1 MRFLLIT
8 KDDEMRAV
16 AREGLHPSDDL
27 VTHGKWAEALEACAG
42 ADMMFVDLIATLD
55 EPGKIAGYER
65 FATAKMGHPTASSVP
80 VVLIGAPPD
89 YELDFM
95 AGWPDFVLG
104 HIQRPVSVKLFR
116 RASTWV

>member
-8 KDDEMRAV
+8 KDDEMQAL
-16 AREGLHPSDDL
+16 AREGLHPSDEL
-27 VTHGKWAEALEACAG
+27 LTFGGWSEALDACEG
-42 ADMMFVDLIATLD
+42 ADMLFVDLLATLE
-55 EPGKIAGYER
+55 EPGRIAGYER
-65 FATAKMGHPTASSVP
+65 FAIAKMDHALAGPVP
-80 VVLIGAPPD
+80 LVLISTPSG

-104 HIQRPVSVKLFR
+104 HIQRPLTAKLFR

>member
-8 KDDEMRAV
+8 KDDEMRIV
-16 AREGLHPSDDL
+16 AREGLHPSDDFL
-27 VTHGKWAEALEACAG
+27 TFDNWAEALEGCDG

-55 EPGKIAGYER
+55 EPGRIAGYER
-65 FATAKMGHPTASSVP
+65 FANAKMRHSVAGKVP
-80 VVLIGAPPD
+80 LVLIGPPAD
-89 YELDFM
+89 YEIDFM

-104 HIQRPVSVKLFR
+104 HIQRPVTVKLFR

>member
-8 KDDEMRAV
+8 KDLEMQAV

-27 VTHGKWAEALEACAG
+27 IAFQEWTKALEASKG
-42 ADMMFVDLIATLD
+42 ADMMFVDLIATIE
-55 EPGKIAGYER
+55 EPGRIAGYER
-65 FATAKMGHPTASSVP
+65 FAMAKMAHPVAAPVP
-80 VVLIGAPPD
+80 VVLIGPPAE

-95 AGWPDFVLG
+95 AGWPNFVLG
-104 HIQRPVSVKLFR
+104 HIQRPVSAKVFR

>member
-8 KDDEMRAV
+8 KDQEMQGL
-16 AREGLHPSDDL
+16 AREGLHPSDELLTFDQ
-27 VTHGKWAEALEACAG
+27 WAAALEACDG
-42 ADMMFVDLIATLD
+42 ADMMFVDLVATLD
-55 EPGKIAGYER
+55 EPGRIAGYER
-65 FATAKMGHPTASSVP
+65 FAMAKMANPTAAVVP
-80 VVLIGAPPD
+80 LVLISPPSG

-104 HIQRPVSVKLFR
+104 HIQRPVTVKLFR

>member
-8 KDDEMRAV
+8 KDDELRAL

-27 VTHGKWAEALEACAG
+27 ITFDNWAEALEACAG
-42 ADMMFVDLIATLD
+42 ADMMFVDLVATLD
-55 EPGKIAGYER
+55 EPGRIAGYER
-65 FATAKMGHPTASSVP
+65 FANAKMGHPTASSVP
-80 VVLIGAPPD
+80 RVLIGAPPE

-95 AGWPDFVLG
+95 AGWADFVLG
-104 HIQRPVSVKLFR
+104 HIQRPVTVKLFR